1 MNKSIK
7 EVLFADNG
15 KWAREWWA
23 DETYYWTKYIVYDGF
38 VRDNDCILLTPKPI
52 IMDIKGELP
61 SHLTKSYRNNQI
73 KEQKMK
79 DSVIIIESPN
89 KVAKIREITGAKV
102 FATIGHFM
110 QLKSYDESNG
120 FKPTFEYDPQK
131 KKHIFEIIEAC
142 KNKEVYIATDP
153 DREGYAIGYH
163 FYEKIKKI
171 ASSIY
176 RAEFFEITP
185 SGINKG
191 LQNALLF
198 ENTNKQM
205 YQSAL
210 ARRVADML
218 LGFTLSPYLGKALGQ
233 MKGSSAGRVQTPCLK
248 LIVDRDREIEKF
260 KALPENEKVSYQI
273 QANINDN
280 ANREVIIKHCDEK
293 GEEIKFNDKEEALKL
308 FESLKDNK
316 ACLLKDLKTSVVE
329 TKPKKPFI
337 TSTLL
342 ERASSELGLGIAEVQ
357 SLAQSLFEAGLITY
371 IRTDAES
378 LSVEFLNE
386 AESFYLPI
394 YKEVYQKREYKA
406 GKQSQAEAHEAI
418 RITHPNKYEDL
429 ESIVYNAGITNQD
442 ALKLYRLIFE
452 RTIESQGK
460 NAIYDKQDLLF
471 KIKNEYF
478 KCSAKSLKSAGFLA
492 MFSKKE
498 LENDD
503 ESNDDK
509 EDKEKEQNAQFNL
522 KIDDVL
528 SLNDLVLATIKRN
541 APSAYK
547 EADFVK
553 LLENKGIGRPSTYA
567 SYLSTLVKREYI
579 SISQDKKHII
589 TPTHKGKRVVEVFEN
604 AYQFII
610 DLTYTK
616 QMEEVLDEIVEN
628 KSSYVDFI
636 SNLNSKCPKIEKL
649 ERNDDEIKPSSEGQ
663 ITYIENILRDLQVNL
678 SEEFKNY
685 KEDNRVAKAFLD
697 RYIKEHEFFKKN
709 NKKASSSNNDENRPA
724 TPKQINFAETLAK
737 KHNVKLPKD
746 YKSNIK
752 VCGDFINEYS
762 KK

>member
-1 MNKSIK
+1 
-7 EVLFADNG
+7 
-15 KWAREWWA
+15 
-23 DETYYWTKYIVYDGF
+23 
-38 VRDNDCILLTPKPI
+38 
-52 IMDIKGELP
+52 
-61 SHLTKSYRNNQI
+61 
-73 KEQKMK
+73 MK

-89 KVAKIREITGAKV
+89 KVAKIKEITGAKV
-102 FATIGHFM
+102 FATIGNFM
-110 QLKSYDESNG
+110 QLKSYDENNN

-131 KKHIFEIIEAC
+131 KKRIFEIIEAC
-142 KNKEVYIATDP
+142 KNKKVYIATDP

-260 KALPENEKVSYQI
+260 KALPENEKISYQI
-273 QANINDN
+273 QAKINDN

-342 ERASSELGLGIAEVQ
+342 EKASSMLGLSISKVQ
-357 SLAQSLFEAGLITY
+357 SLAQNLFEAGLITY

-418 RITHPNKYEDL
+418 RITHPHKYEDL
-429 ESIVYNAGITNQD
+429 ESIVYNANITNQD
-442 ALKLYRLIFE
+442 ALKLYQLIFE

-478 KCSAKSLKSAGFLA
+478 KCSVKGLKSAGFLA

-498 LENDD
+498 LKND

-509 EDKEKEQNAQFNL
+509 DNKEKEQNAQFNL

-541 APSAYK
+541 APSPYK

-567 SYLSTLVKREYI
+567 SYLPTLVKREYI

-663 ITYIENILRDLQVNL
+663 ITYIENILRDLQLNL

-685 KEDNRVAKAFLD
+685 KEDNRIAKAFLD

-709 NKKASSSNNDENRPA
+709 NKKASSSNNNEIRPA
-724 TPKQINFAETLAK
+724 TPKQINFAEMLAK

>member
-1 MNKSIK
+1 
-7 EVLFADNG
+7 
-15 KWAREWWA
+15 
-23 DETYYWTKYIVYDGF
+23 
-38 VRDNDCILLTPKPI
+38 
-52 IMDIKGELP
+52 
-61 SHLTKSYRNNQI
+61 
-73 KEQKMK
+73 MK

-89 KVAKIREITGAKV
+89 KVAKIKEITGAKV
-102 FATIGHFM
+102 FATIGYFM
-110 QLKSYDESNG
+110 QLKSYDENNN

-131 KKHIFEIIEAC
+131 KKCIFEIIEAC
-142 KNKEVYIATDP
+142 KNKKVYIATDP

-273 QANINDN
+273 QAKINDN

-316 ACLLKDLKTSVVE
+316 ACILKDLKTSVVE

-418 RITHPNKYEDL
+418 RITHPHKYEDL

-522 KIDDVL
+522 KIDDML

-541 APSAYK
+541 APSPYK
-547 EADFVK
+547 EVGFVK

-567 SYLSTLVKREYI
+567 SYLPTLAKREYI
-579 SISQDKKHII
+579 SISQDKKHTI
-589 TPTHKGKRVVEVFEN
+589 TPTHKGKRVIEVFEN

-628 KSSYVDFI
+628 KSSYLDFLQ
-636 SNLNSKCPKIEKL
+636 NLATKCPKIEKL

-663 ITYIENILRDLQVNL
+663 ITYIENILRDLQLDL

-685 KEDNRVAKAFLD
+685 KEDNRIAKAFLD

-709 NKKASSSNNDENRPA
+709 NKKASSSNNNEIRPA
-724 TPKQINFAETLAK
+724 TPKQINLAEILAK

>member
-1 MNKSIK
+1 MN
-7 EVLFADNG
+7 N
-15 KWAREWWA
+15 
-23 DETYYWTKYIVYDGF
+23 
-38 VRDNDCILLTPKPI
+38 
-52 IMDIKGELP
+52 
-61 SHLTKSYRNNQI
+61 
-73 KEQKMK
+73 
-79 DSVIIIESPN
+79 SVIIIESPN

-110 QLKSYDESNG
+110 QLKSYDENNN

-131 KKHIFEIIEAC
+131 KKCIFEIIEAC
-142 KNKEVYIATDP
+142 KNKKVYIATDP

-233 MKGSSAGRVQTPCLK
+233 MKGSSVGRVQTPCLK

-273 QANINDN
+273 QAKINDS
-280 ANREVIIKHCDEK
+280 ANREVTIKHCDEK

-316 ACLLKDLKTSVVE
+316 ACLLKDLKNSVVE

-337 TSTLL
+337 TPTLL
-342 ERASSELGLGIAEVQ
+342 EKASSMLGLSISEVQ
-357 SLAQSLFEAGLITY
+357 SLAQNLFEAGLITY

-378 LSVEFLNE
+378 LSVEFLDE
-386 AESFYLPI
+386 TESFYAPI
-394 YKEVYQKREYKA
+394 YKDLYLKREYKA

-418 RITHPNKYEDL
+418 RITHPHKYEDL
-429 ESIVYNAGITNQD
+429 ESIVYNASITNQD

-478 KCSAKSLKSAGFLA
+478 KCSVKGLKSAGFLA

-498 LENDD
+498 LEND

-509 EDKEKEQNAQFNL
+509 DNKEKEQNAQFNL

-553 LLENKGIGRPSTYA
+553 LLENKGMGRPSTYA
-567 SYLSTLVKREYI
+567 SYLPTLVKREYI

-628 KSSYVDFI
+628 KSSYLDFLQ
-636 SNLNSKCPKIEKL
+636 NLATKCPKIEKL

-663 ITYIENILRDLQVNL
+663 ITYIENILRDLQLNL

-724 TPKQINFAETLAK
+724 TPKQISFAEMLAK
-737 KHNVKLPKD
+737 KYNVKLPKGFK
-746 YKSNIK
+746 YSMK
-752 VCGDFINEYS
+752 VCGDFINEYH

>member
-1 MNKSIK
+1 MN
-7 EVLFADNG
+7 N
-15 KWAREWWA
+15 
-23 DETYYWTKYIVYDGF
+23 
-38 VRDNDCILLTPKPI
+38 
-52 IMDIKGELP
+52 
-61 SHLTKSYRNNQI
+61 
-73 KEQKMK
+73 
-79 DSVIIIESPN
+79 SVIIIESPN

-110 QLKSYDESNG
+110 QLKSYDENNN

-131 KKHIFEIIEAC
+131 KKRIFEIIEAC
-142 KNKEVYIATDP
+142 KNKKVYIATDP

-273 QANINDN
+273 QAKINDN

-293 GEEIKFNDKEEALKL
+293 GEEIKFNDKKETLKL
-308 FESLKDNK
+308 FESLEDNK

-418 RITHPNKYEDL
+418 RITHPHKYEDL
-429 ESIVYNAGITNQD
+429 ESIVYNANITNQD
-442 ALKLYRLIFE
+442 ALKLYQLIFE

-478 KCSAKSLKSAGFLA
+478 KCSVKGLKSAGFLA

-498 LENDD
+498 LEND

-547 EADFVK
+547 EAGFVK

-567 SYLSTLVKREYI
+567 SYLPTLVKREYI

-663 ITYIENILRDLQVNL
+663 ITYIENILRDLQLNL

-724 TPKQINFAETLAK
+724 TPKQISFAEILAK

>member
-1 MNKSIK
+1 MN
-7 EVLFADNG
+7 N
-15 KWAREWWA
+15 
-23 DETYYWTKYIVYDGF
+23 
-38 VRDNDCILLTPKPI
+38 
-52 IMDIKGELP
+52 
-61 SHLTKSYRNNQI
+61 
-73 KEQKMK
+73 
-79 DSVIIIESPN
+79 SVIIIESPN

-120 FKPTFEYDPQK
+120 FKPTFDYDQEK
-131 KKHIFEIIEAC
+131 KKHIFEMIEAC
-142 KNKEVYIATDP
+142 KNKKVYIATDP

-273 QANINDN
+273 QAKINDN
-280 ANREVIIKHCDEK
+280 ANKEVIIKHCDEK

-418 RITHPNKYEDL
+418 RITHPHKYEDL
-429 ESIVYNAGITNQD
+429 ESVVYDSGITNQD
-442 ALKLYRLIFE
+442 ALKLYQLIFE

-478 KCSAKSLKSAGFLA
+478 KCSVKSLKSAGFLA

-498 LENDD
+498 LEND

-509 EDKEKEQNAQFNL
+509 ENKEKEQNAQFNL
-522 KIDDVL
+522 KIDDML

-541 APSAYK
+541 APSPYK
-547 EADFVK
+547 EAGFVK

-567 SYLSTLVKREYI
+567 SYLPTLLKREYI
-579 SISQDKKHII
+579 SISQDKKHTI
-589 TPTHKGKRVVEVFEN
+589 TPTHKGKRVIEVFEN

-663 ITYIENILRDLQVNL
+663 ITYIENILRDLQLNL

-724 TPKQINFAETLAK
+724 TPKQISFAEMLAK
-737 KHNVKLPKD
+737 KHNVKLPKGFK
-746 YKSNIK
+746 YSMK

>member
-1 MNKSIK
+1 MN
-7 EVLFADNG
+7 N
-15 KWAREWWA
+15 
-23 DETYYWTKYIVYDGF
+23 
-38 VRDNDCILLTPKPI
+38 
-52 IMDIKGELP
+52 
-61 SHLTKSYRNNQI
+61 
-73 KEQKMK
+73 
-79 DSVIIIESPN
+79 SVIIIESPN

-120 FKPTFEYDPQK
+120 FKPTFDYDQEK
-131 KKHIFEIIEAC
+131 KKHIFEMIEAC
-142 KNKEVYIATDP
+142 KNKKVHIATDP
-153 DREGYAIGYH
+153 DREGYAIGYM
-163 FYEKIKKI
+163 FYQKIKNV

-273 QANINDN
+273 QAKINDS
-280 ANREVIIKHCDEK
+280 ANREVTIKHCDEK

-316 ACLLKDLKTSVVE
+316 ACLLKDLKNSVVE

-342 ERASSELGLGIAEVQ
+342 EKASSMLGLSISEVQ
-357 SLAQSLFEAGLITY
+357 SLAQNLFEAGLITY

-378 LSVEFLNE
+378 LSVEFLDE
-386 AESFYLPI
+386 TESFYVPI
-394 YKEVYQKREYKA
+394 YKDLYLKREYKV

-418 RITHPNKYEDL
+418 RITHPHTTEDL
-429 ESIVYNAGITNQD
+429 ESIVYNANITNQD
-442 ALKLYRLIFE
+442 ALKLYQLIFE

-478 KCSAKSLKSAGFLA
+478 KCSVKGLKSAGFLA

-498 LENDD
+498 LEND

-509 EDKEKEQNAQFNL
+509 DNKEKEQNAQFNL

-567 SYLSTLVKREYI
+567 SYLPTLVKREYI

-663 ITYIENILRDLQVNL
+663 ITYIENILRDLQLNL

-724 TPKQINFAETLAK
+724 TPKQISFAEMLAK
-737 KHNVKLPKD
+737 KHNVKLPKGFK
-746 YKSNIK
+746 YSMK
-752 VCGDFINEYS
+752 VCGDFINEYH

>member
-1 MNKSIK
+1 MN
-7 EVLFADNG
+7 N
-15 KWAREWWA
+15 
-23 DETYYWTKYIVYDGF
+23 
-38 VRDNDCILLTPKPI
+38 
-52 IMDIKGELP
+52 
-61 SHLTKSYRNNQI
+61 
-73 KEQKMK
+73 
-79 DSVIIIESPN
+79 SVIIIESPN
-89 KVAKIREITGAKV
+89 KVAKIREIIGAKV

-120 FKPTFEYDPQK
+120 FKPTFDYDQEK
-131 KKHIFEIIEAC
+131 KKHIFEMIEAC
-142 KNKEVYIATDP
+142 KNKKVYIATDP
-153 DREGYAIGYH
+153 DREGYAIGYM
-163 FYEKIKKI
+163 FYQKIKNV

-273 QANINDN
+273 QAKINDS
-280 ANREVIIKHCDEK
+280 ANREVTIKHCDEK

-316 ACLLKDLKTSVVE
+316 ACLLKDLKNSVVE

-342 ERASSELGLGIAEVQ
+342 EKASSMLGLSISEVQ
-357 SLAQSLFEAGLITY
+357 SLAQNLFEAGLITY

-378 LSVEFLNE
+378 LSVEFLDE
-386 AESFYLPI
+386 TESFYAPI
-394 YKEVYQKREYKA
+394 YKDLYLKREYKA

-418 RITHPNKYEDL
+418 RITHPHTTEDL
-429 ESIVYNAGITNQD
+429 ESIVYNANITNQD
-442 ALKLYRLIFE
+442 ALKLYQLIFE

-460 NAIYDKQDLLF
+460 NAVYDKQDLLF

-478 KCSAKSLKSAGFLA
+478 KCSVKGLKSAGFLA

-498 LENDD
+498 LEND

-509 EDKEKEQNAQFNL
+509 DNKEKEQNAQFNL

-567 SYLSTLVKREYI
+567 SYLPTLVKREYI

-663 ITYIENILRDLQVNL
+663 ITYIENILRDLQLN
-678 SEEFKNY
+678 SREEFKNY

-724 TPKQINFAETLAK
+724 TPKQISFAEMLAK
-737 KHNVKLPKD
+737 KHNVKLPKGFK
-746 YKSNIK
+746 YSMK
-752 VCGDFINEYS
+752 VCGDFINEYH

>member
-1 MNKSIK
+1 MN
-7 EVLFADNG
+7 N
-15 KWAREWWA
+15 
-23 DETYYWTKYIVYDGF
+23 
-38 VRDNDCILLTPKPI
+38 
-52 IMDIKGELP
+52 
-61 SHLTKSYRNNQI
+61 
-73 KEQKMK
+73 
-79 DSVIIIESPN
+79 SVIIIESPN
-89 KVAKIREITGAKV
+89 KVAKIKEITGAKV

-110 QLKSYDESNG
+110 QLKSYDENNN

-131 KKHIFEIIEAC
+131 KKRIFEIIEAC
-142 KNKEVYIATDP
+142 KNKKVYIATDP

-233 MKGSSAGRVQTPCLK
+233 MKGSSVGRVQTPCLK

-273 QANINDN
+273 QAKINDN

-316 ACLLKDLKTSVVE
+316 ACLLKDLKTSAVE

-386 AESFYLPI
+386 TESFYLPI

-418 RITHPNKYEDL
+418 RITHPHTTEDL

-498 LENDD
+498 LEND

-509 EDKEKEQNAQFNL
+509 DNKEKEQNAQFNL

-541 APSAYK
+541 APSPYK

-567 SYLSTLVKREYI
+567 SYLPTLVKREYI
-579 SISQDKKHII
+579 SISQDKKHTI

-663 ITYIENILRDLQVNL
+663 ITYIENILRDLQLDL

-685 KEDNRVAKAFLD
+685 KEDNRIAKAFLD

-709 NKKASSSNNDENRPA
+709 NKKASSSNNNEIRPA
-724 TPKQINFAETLAK
+724 TPKQINFAEILAK

-752 VCGDFINEYS
+752 VCGDFINEYH

>member
-1 MNKSIK
+1 
-7 EVLFADNG
+7 
-15 KWAREWWA
+15 
-23 DETYYWTKYIVYDGF
+23 
-38 VRDNDCILLTPKPI
+38 
-52 IMDIKGELP
+52 
-61 SHLTKSYRNNQI
+61 
-73 KEQKMK
+73 MK

-89 KVAKIREITGAKV
+89 KVAKIKEITGV
-102 FATIGHFM
+102 TVYATIGHFM
-110 QLKSYDESNG
+110 QLKSYDENNN

-131 KKHIFEIIEAC
+131 KKRIFEMIEAC
-142 KNKEVYIATDP
+142 KNKKVYIATDP

-191 LQNALLF
+191 LQNASLF

-273 QANINDN
+273 QAKINDN
-280 ANREVIIKHCDEK
+280 ANKEVIIKHCDEN

-316 ACLLKDLKTSVVE
+316 ACLLKDLKNSILE

-342 ERASSELGLGIAEVQ
+342 EKASSELGLSIAEVQ

-386 AESFYLPI
+386 AESFYTPI
-394 YKEVYQKREYKA
+394 YKEVYLKREYKA

-418 RITHPNKYEDL
+418 RITHPHTYENL
-429 ESIVYNAGITNQD
+429 ESVVYNAGIANQD
-442 ALKLYRLIFE
+442 ALKLYQLIFE

-478 KCSAKSLKSAGFLA
+478 KCSVKGLKSAGFLA

-498 LENDD
+498 LEND

-509 EDKEKEQNAQFNL
+509 DNKEKDQNAQFNL
-522 KIDDVL
+522 KIDDM
-528 SLNDLVLATIKRN
+528 LNLKALDLATIKRN
-541 APSAYK
+541 ASSPYK
-547 EADFVK
+547 EAGFVK

-567 SYLSTLVKREYI
+567 SYLPTLLKREYI
-579 SISQDKKHII
+579 SISQDKKHTI

-616 QMEEVLDEIVEN
+616 QMEEVLDEIVES
-628 KSSYVDFI
+628 KSSYLDFLQ
-636 SNLNSKCPKIEKL
+636 NLATKCPKIEKL
-649 ERNDDEIKPSSEGQ
+649 ERKDDEIIRPSSEGQ
-663 ITYIENILRDLQVNL
+663 IKYIESILADLQLEL

-709 NKKASSSNNDENRPA
+709 NKKASSSNNNETRPA
-724 TPKQINFAETLAK
+724 TPKQISFAESLAK
-737 KHNVKLPKD
+737 KHHVKLPKD
-746 YKSNIK
+746 YKSNMK

>member
-1 MNKSIK
+1 
-7 EVLFADNG
+7 
-15 KWAREWWA
+15 
-23 DETYYWTKYIVYDGF
+23 
-38 VRDNDCILLTPKPI
+38 
-52 IMDIKGELP
+52 
-61 SHLTKSYRNNQI
+61 
-73 KEQKMK
+73 MK

-89 KVAKIREITGAKV
+89 KVAKIKEITGVKV
-102 FATIGHFM
+102 YATIGHFM
-110 QLKSYDESNG
+110 QLKSYDENNN

-131 KKHIFEIIEAC
+131 KKRIFEMIEAC
-142 KNKEVYIATDP
+142 KNKKVYIATDP

-191 LQNALLF
+191 LQNASLF

-273 QANINDN
+273 QAKINDN
-280 ANREVIIKHCDEK
+280 ANKEVIIKHCDEN

-316 ACLLKDLKTSVVE
+316 ACLLKDLKNSILE

-342 ERASSELGLGIAEVQ
+342 EKASSELGLSIAEVQ

-386 AESFYLPI
+386 AESFYTPI
-394 YKEVYQKREYKA
+394 YKEVYLKREYKA

-418 RITHPNKYEDL
+418 RITHPHTYENL
-429 ESIVYNAGITNQD
+429 ESVVYNAGIANQD
-442 ALKLYRLIFE
+442 ALKLYQLIFE

-478 KCSAKSLKSAGFLA
+478 KCSVKGLKSAGFLA

-498 LENDD
+498 LEND

-509 EDKEKEQNAQFNL
+509 DNKEKEQNAQFNL

-567 SYLSTLVKREYI
+567 SYLPTLVKREYI

-628 KSSYVDFI
+628 KSSYLDFLQ
-636 SNLNSKCPKIEKL
+636 NLATKCPKIEKL
-649 ERNDDEIKPSSEGQ
+649 ERKDDEIIRPSSEGQ
-663 ITYIENILRDLQVNL
+663 IKYIESILADLQLEL

-709 NKKASSSNNDENRPA
+709 NKKASSSNNNETRPA
-724 TPKQINFAETLAK
+724 TPKQISFAESLAK
-737 KHNVKLPKD
+737 KHHVKLPKGFK
-746 YKSNIK
+746 YSMK
-752 VCGDFINEYS
+752 VCGDFINEYH

>member
-1 MNKSIK
+1 
-7 EVLFADNG
+7 
-15 KWAREWWA
+15 
-23 DETYYWTKYIVYDGF
+23 
-38 VRDNDCILLTPKPI
+38 
-52 IMDIKGELP
+52 
-61 SHLTKSYRNNQI
+61 
-73 KEQKMK
+73 MK

-89 KVAKIREITGAKV
+89 KVAKIKEITGAKV

-110 QLKSYDESNG
+110 QLKSYDENNN

-131 KKHIFEIIEAC
+131 KKRIFEIIEAC
-142 KNKEVYIATDP
+142 KNKNVYIATDP

-176 RAEFFEITP
+176 GAEFFEITP

-233 MKGSSAGRVQTPCLK
+233 MKDSSAGRVQTPCLK

-273 QANINDN
+273 QAKINDN

-418 RITHPNKYEDL
+418 RITHPHKYEDL

-498 LENDD
+498 LKNDD

-541 APSAYK
+541 APSPYK
-547 EADFVK
+547 EAGFVK

-567 SYLSTLVKREYI
+567 SYLPTLVKREYI

-663 ITYIENILRDLQVNL
+663 ITYIENILRDLQLDL

-709 NKKASSSNNDENRPA
+709 NKKASSSNNNEIRPA
-724 TPKQINFAETLAK
+724 TPKQINFAEILAK

-752 VCGDFINEYS
+752 VCGDFINEYH

>member
-1 MNKSIK
+1 MN
-7 EVLFADNG
+7 N
-15 KWAREWWA
+15 
-23 DETYYWTKYIVYDGF
+23 
-38 VRDNDCILLTPKPI
+38 
-52 IMDIKGELP
+52 
-61 SHLTKSYRNNQI
+61 
-73 KEQKMK
+73 
-79 DSVIIIESPN
+79 SVIIIESPN

-110 QLKSYDESNG
+110 QLKSYDENNN

-131 KKHIFEIIEAC
+131 KKRIFEIIEAC
-142 KNKEVYIATDP
+142 KNKKVYIATDP

-273 QANINDN
+273 QAKINDN

-316 ACLLKDLKTSVVE
+316 ACLLKDLKNSVVE

-418 RITHPNKYEDL
+418 RITHPHKYEDL
-429 ESIVYNAGITNQD
+429 ESIVYNANITNQD
-442 ALKLYRLIFE
+442 ALKLYQLIFE

-478 KCSAKSLKSAGFLA
+478 KCSVKGLKSAGFLA
-492 MFSKKE
+492 IFSKKE
-498 LENDD
+498 LEND

-509 EDKEKEQNAQFNL
+509 DNKEKEQNAQFNL

-567 SYLSTLVKREYI
+567 SYLPTLVKREYI

-663 ITYIENILRDLQVNL
+663 ITYIENILRDLQLNL

-724 TPKQINFAETLAK
+724 TPKQISFAEMLAK
-737 KHNVKLPKD
+737 KHNVKLPKGFK
-746 YKSNIK
+746 YSMK
-752 VCGDFINEYS
+752 VCGDFINEYH

>member
-1 MNKSIK
+1 MN
-7 EVLFADNG
+7 N
-15 KWAREWWA
+15 
-23 DETYYWTKYIVYDGF
+23 
-38 VRDNDCILLTPKPI
+38 
-52 IMDIKGELP
+52 
-61 SHLTKSYRNNQI
+61 
-73 KEQKMK
+73 
-79 DSVIIIESPN
+79 SVIIIESPN
-89 KVAKIREITGAKV
+89 KVAKIKEITGAKV

-110 QLKSYDESNG
+110 QLKSYDENNN
-120 FKPTFEYDPQK
+120 FKPTFEYDLQK
-131 KKHIFEIIEAC
+131 KKRIFEIIEAC
-142 KNKEVYIATDP
+142 KNKKVYIATDP

-248 LIVDRDREIEKF
+248 LIVDRNREIEKF

-273 QANINDN
+273 QAKINDN

-418 RITHPNKYEDL
+418 RITHPHKYEDL

-460 NAIYDKQDLLF
+460 NAIYNKQDLLF

-509 EDKEKEQNAQFNL
+509 DNKKEKEQNAQFNL

-567 SYLSTLVKREYI
+567 SYLPTLVKREYI
-579 SISQDKKHII
+579 SISQDKKHTI
-589 TPTHKGKRVVEVFEN
+589 TPTHKGKRVIEVFEN

-628 KSSYVDFI
+628 KSSYLDFLQ
-636 SNLNSKCPKIEKL
+636 NLATKCPKIEKL

-663 ITYIENILRDLQVNL
+663 ITYIENILRDLQLDL

-685 KEDNRVAKAFLD
+685 KEDNRIAKAFLD

-709 NKKASSSNNDENRPA
+709 NKKASSSNNNEIRLA
-724 TPKQINFAETLAK
+724 TPKQINFAEILAK

>member
-1 MNKSIK
+1 MN
-7 EVLFADNG
+7 N
-15 KWAREWWA
+15 
-23 DETYYWTKYIVYDGF
+23 
-38 VRDNDCILLTPKPI
+38 
-52 IMDIKGELP
+52 
-61 SHLTKSYRNNQI
+61 
-73 KEQKMK
+73 
-79 DSVIIIESPN
+79 SVIIIESPN

-110 QLKSYDESNG
+110 QLKGYDESNG
-120 FKPTFEYDPQK
+120 FKPTFDYDQEK
-131 KKHIFEIIEAC
+131 KKHIFEMIEAC
-142 KNKEVYIATDP
+142 KNKKVYIATDT
-153 DREGYAIGYH
+153 DREGYAIGYM
-163 FYEKIKKI
+163 FYQKIKNV

-233 MKGSSAGRVQTPCLK
+233 MKGSSVGRVQTPCLK

-273 QANINDN
+273 QAKINDN

-316 ACLLKDLKTSVVE
+316 ACLLKDLKNSVVE

-342 ERASSELGLGIAEVQ
+342 EKASSMLGLSISEVQ
-357 SLAQSLFEAGLITY
+357 SLAQNLFEAGLITY

-378 LSVEFLNE
+378 LSVEFLDE
-386 AESFYLPI
+386 TESFYAPI
-394 YKEVYQKREYKA
+394 YKDLYLKREYKA

-418 RITHPNKYEDL
+418 RITHPHTTEDL
-429 ESIVYNAGITNQD
+429 ESIVYNANITNQD
-442 ALKLYRLIFE
+442 ALKLYQLIFE

-478 KCSAKSLKSAGFLA
+478 KCSVKGLKSAGFLA

-498 LENDD
+498 LEND

-509 EDKEKEQNAQFNL
+509 DNKEKEQNAQFNL

-567 SYLSTLVKREYI
+567 SYLPTLVKREYI

-663 ITYIENILRDLQVNL
+663 ITYIENILRDLQLNL

-724 TPKQINFAETLAK
+724 TPKQISFAEMLAK
-737 KHNVKLPKD
+737 KHNVKLPKGFK
-746 YKSNIK
+746 YSMK
-752 VCGDFINEYS
+752 VCGDFINEYH

>member
-1 MNKSIK
+1 MN
-7 EVLFADNG
+7 N
-15 KWAREWWA
+15 
-23 DETYYWTKYIVYDGF
+23 
-38 VRDNDCILLTPKPI
+38 
-52 IMDIKGELP
+52 
-61 SHLTKSYRNNQI
+61 
-73 KEQKMK
+73 
-79 DSVIIIESPN
+79 SVIIIESPN

-120 FKPTFEYDPQK
+120 FKPTFDYDQEK
-131 KKHIFEIIEAC
+131 KKHIFEMIEAC
-142 KNKEVYIATDP
+142 KNKKVYIATDT
-153 DREGYAIGYH
+153 DREGYAIGYM
-163 FYEKIKKI
+163 FYQKIKNV

-233 MKGSSAGRVQTPCLK
+233 MKGSSVGRVQTPCLK

-273 QANINDN
+273 QAKINDS
-280 ANREVIIKHCDEK
+280 ANREVTIKHCDEK

-316 ACLLKDLKTSVVE
+316 ACLLKDLKNSVVE

-342 ERASSELGLGIAEVQ
+342 EKASSMLGLSISEVQ
-357 SLAQSLFEAGLITY
+357 SLAQNLFEAGLITY

-378 LSVEFLNE
+378 LSVEFLDE
-386 AESFYLPI
+386 TESFYAPI
-394 YKEVYQKREYKA
+394 YKDLYLKREYKA

-418 RITHPNKYEDL
+418 RITHPHTAEDL
-429 ESIVYNAGITNQD
+429 ESIVYNANITNQD
-442 ALKLYRLIFE
+442 ALKLYQLIFE

-478 KCSAKSLKSAGFLA
+478 KCSVKGLKSAGFLA

-498 LENDD
+498 LKND

-509 EDKEKEQNAQFNL
+509 DNKEKEQNAQFNL

-567 SYLSTLVKREYI
+567 SYLPTLVKREYI

-616 QMEEVLDEIVEN
+616 QMEEMLDEIVEN

-649 ERNDDEIKPSSEGQ
+649 ERNDNEIKPSSEGQ
-663 ITYIENILRDLQVNL
+663 ITYIENILRDLQLNL

-724 TPKQINFAETLAK
+724 TPKQISFAEMLAK
-737 KHNVKLPKD
+737 KHNVKLPKGF
-746 YKSNIK
+746 KHSMK
-752 VCGDFINEYS
+752 VCGDFINEYH

>member
-1 MNKSIK
+1 MN
-7 EVLFADNG
+7 N
-15 KWAREWWA
+15 
-23 DETYYWTKYIVYDGF
+23 
-38 VRDNDCILLTPKPI
+38 
-52 IMDIKGELP
+52 
-61 SHLTKSYRNNQI
+61 
-73 KEQKMK
+73 
-79 DSVIIIESPN
+79 SVIIIESPN

-120 FKPTFEYDPQK
+120 FKPTFDYDQEK
-131 KKHIFEIIEAC
+131 KKHIFEMIEAC
-142 KNKEVYIATDP
+142 KNKKVYIATDT
-153 DREGYAIGYH
+153 DREGYAIGYM
-163 FYEKIKKI
+163 FYQKIKNV

-185 SGINKG
+185 SEINKG

-233 MKGSSAGRVQTPCLK
+233 MKGSSVGRVQTPCLK

-273 QANINDN
+273 QAKINDS
-280 ANREVIIKHCDEK
+280 ANREVTIKHCDEK

-316 ACLLKDLKTSVVE
+316 ACLLKDLKNSVVE

-342 ERASSELGLGIAEVQ
+342 EKASSMLGLSISEVQ
-357 SLAQSLFEAGLITY
+357 SLAQNLFEAGLITY

-378 LSVEFLNE
+378 LSVEFLDE
-386 AESFYLPI
+386 TESFYAPI
-394 YKEVYQKREYKA
+394 YKDLYLKREYKA

-418 RITHPNKYEDL
+418 RITHPHTTEDL
-429 ESIVYNAGITNQD
+429 ESIVYNANITNQD
-442 ALKLYRLIFE
+442 ALKLYQLIFE

-478 KCSAKSLKSAGFLA
+478 KCSVKGLKSAGFLA

-498 LENDD
+498 LEND

-509 EDKEKEQNAQFNL
+509 DNKEKEQNAQFNL

-567 SYLSTLVKREYI
+567 SYLPTLVKREYI

-663 ITYIENILRDLQVNL
+663 ITYIENILRDLQLNL

-697 RYIKEHEFFKKN
+697 RYIKEREFFKKN

-724 TPKQINFAETLAK
+724 TPKQISFAEMLAK
-737 KHNVKLPKD
+737 KHNVKLPKGFK
-746 YKSNIK
+746 YSMK
-752 VCGDFINEYS
+752 VCGDFINEYH

>member
-1 MNKSIK
+1 MN
-7 EVLFADNG
+7 N
-15 KWAREWWA
+15 
-23 DETYYWTKYIVYDGF
+23 
-38 VRDNDCILLTPKPI
+38 
-52 IMDIKGELP
+52 
-61 SHLTKSYRNNQI
+61 
-73 KEQKMK
+73 
-79 DSVIIIESPN
+79 SVIIIESPN

-110 QLKSYDESNG
+110 QLKSYDENNN

-131 KKHIFEIIEAC
+131 KKRIFEIIEAC
-142 KNKEVYIATDP
+142 KNKKVYIATDP

-233 MKGSSAGRVQTPCLK
+233 MKGSSVGRVQTPCLK

-273 QANINDN
+273 QAKINDN

-293 GEEIKFNDKEEALKL
+293 GEEIKFNDKKEALKL

-342 ERASSELGLGIAEVQ
+342 ERTSSELGLGIAEVQ

-386 AESFYLPI
+386 AESFYLSI

-418 RITHPNKYEDL
+418 RITHPHKYEDL
-429 ESIVYNAGITNQD
+429 ESIVYNANITNQD

-522 KIDDVL
+522 KIDDML

-541 APSAYK
+541 APSPYK
-547 EADFVK
+547 EAGFVK

-567 SYLSTLVKREYI
+567 SYLPTLLKREYI
-579 SISQDKKHII
+579 SISQDKKHTI
-589 TPTHKGKRVVEVFEN
+589 TPTHKGKRVIEVFEN

-628 KSSYVDFI
+628 KSSYLDFLQ
-636 SNLNSKCPKIEKL
+636 NLATKCPKIEKL

-663 ITYIENILRDLQVNL
+663 ITYIENILRDLQLDL

-685 KEDNRVAKAFLD
+685 KEDNRIAKAFLD

-709 NKKASSSNNDENRPA
+709 NKKASSSNNNEIRPA
-724 TPKQINFAETLAK
+724 TPKQINFAEILAK

>member
-1 MNKSIK
+1 
-7 EVLFADNG
+7 
-15 KWAREWWA
+15 
-23 DETYYWTKYIVYDGF
+23 
-38 VRDNDCILLTPKPI
+38 
-52 IMDIKGELP
+52 
-61 SHLTKSYRNNQI
+61 
-73 KEQKMK
+73 MK

-89 KVAKIREITGAKV
+89 KVAKIKEITGVKV
-102 FATIGHFM
+102 YATIGHFM
-110 QLKSYDESNG
+110 QLKSYDENNN

-131 KKHIFEIIEAC
+131 KKRIFEMIEAC
-142 KNKEVYIATDP
+142 KNKKVYIATDP

-191 LQNALLF
+191 LQNAFLF

-273 QANINDN
+273 QAKINDN
-280 ANREVIIKHCDEK
+280 ADKEVIIKHCDEN

-316 ACLLKDLKTSVVE
+316 ACLLKDLKNSILE

-342 ERASSELGLGIAEVQ
+342 EKASSELGLSIAEVQ

-386 AESFYLPI
+386 AESFYTPI
-394 YKEVYQKREYKA
+394 YKEVYLKREYKA
-406 GKQSQAEAHEAI
+406 GKQSQAEAYEAI
-418 RITHPNKYEDL
+418 RITHPHTYENL
-429 ESIVYNAGITNQD
+429 ESVVYNAGIANQD
-442 ALKLYRLIFE
+442 ALKLYQLIFE

-478 KCSAKSLKSAGFLA
+478 KCSVKSLKSAGFLA

-498 LENDD
+498 LESD

-509 EDKEKEQNAQFNL
+509 DDKEKDQNAQFNL
-522 KIDDVL
+522 KIDDM
-528 SLNDLVLATIKRN
+528 LNLKALDLATIKRN
-541 APSAYK
+541 APSPYK
-547 EADFVK
+547 EAGFVK

-567 SYLSTLVKREYI
+567 SYLPTLVKREYI
-579 SISQDKKHII
+579 SISQDKKHTI

-616 QMEEVLDEIVEN
+616 QMEEVLDEIVES
-628 KSSYVDFI
+628 KSSYLDFLQ
-636 SNLNSKCPKIEKL
+636 NLATKCPKIEKL
-649 ERNDDEIKPSSEGQ
+649 ERKDDEIIRPSSEGQ
-663 ITYIENILRDLQVNL
+663 IKYIESILADLQLEL

-709 NKKASSSNNDENRPA
+709 NKKASSSNNNETRPA
-724 TPKQINFAETLAK
+724 TPKQISFAESLAK
-737 KHNVKLPKD
+737 KHHVKLPKD
-746 YKSNIK
+746 YKSNMK

>member
-1 MNKSIK
+1 MN
-7 EVLFADNG
+7 N
-15 KWAREWWA
+15 
-23 DETYYWTKYIVYDGF
+23 
-38 VRDNDCILLTPKPI
+38 
-52 IMDIKGELP
+52 
-61 SHLTKSYRNNQI
+61 
-73 KEQKMK
+73 
-79 DSVIIIESPN
+79 SVIIIESPN
-89 KVAKIREITGAKV
+89 KVAKIKEITGAKV

-110 QLKSYDESNG
+110 QLKSYDENNN

-131 KKHIFEIIEAC
+131 KKRIFEIIEAC
-142 KNKEVYIATDP
+142 KNKKVYIATDP

-273 QANINDN
+273 QAKINDN

-342 ERASSELGLGIAEVQ
+342 ERASSGLGLGIAEVQ

-371 IRTDAES
+371 VRTDAES

-418 RITHPNKYEDL
+418 RITHLHKYEDL

-442 ALKLYRLIFE
+442 ALKLYQLIFE

-503 ESNDDK
+503 ESNDEK

-541 APSAYK
+541 APSPYK
-547 EADFVK
+547 EAGFVK

-567 SYLSTLVKREYI
+567 SYLPTLLKREYI
-579 SISQDKKHII
+579 SISQDKKHTI
-589 TPTHKGKRVVEVFEN
+589 TPTHKGKRVIEVFEN

-649 ERNDDEIKPSSEGQ
+649 ERNDDEIKPSSERQ
-663 ITYIENILRDLQVNL
+663 ITYIENILRDLQLNL

-685 KEDNRVAKAFLD
+685 KEDNRIAKAFLD

-709 NKKASSSNNDENRPA
+709 NKKASSSNNNEIRPA
-724 TPKQINFAETLAK
+724 TPKQINFAEILAK

>member
-1 MNKSIK
+1 MN
-7 EVLFADNG
+7 N
-15 KWAREWWA
+15 
-23 DETYYWTKYIVYDGF
+23 
-38 VRDNDCILLTPKPI
+38 
-52 IMDIKGELP
+52 
-61 SHLTKSYRNNQI
+61 
-73 KEQKMK
+73 
-79 DSVIIIESPN
+79 SVIIIESPN

-102 FATIGHFM
+102 FATIGYFM

-120 FKPTFEYDPQK
+120 FKPTFDYDQEK
-131 KKHIFEIIEAC
+131 KKHIFEMIEAC
-142 KNKEVYIATDP
+142 KNKKVYIATDP
-153 DREGYAIGYH
+153 DREGYAIGYM
-163 FYEKIKKI
+163 FYQKIKNV

-273 QANINDN
+273 QAKINDS
-280 ANREVIIKHCDEK
+280 ANREVTIKHCDEK

-316 ACLLKDLKTSVVE
+316 ACLLKDLKNSVVE

-342 ERASSELGLGIAEVQ
+342 EKASSMLGLSISEVQ
-357 SLAQSLFEAGLITY
+357 SLAQNLFEAGLITY
-371 IRTDAES
+371 IRIDAES
-378 LSVEFLNE
+378 LSVEFLDE
-386 AESFYLPI
+386 TESFYTPI
-394 YKEVYQKREYKA
+394 YKDLYLKREYKA

-418 RITHPNKYEDL
+418 RITHPHTTEDL
-429 ESIVYNAGITNQD
+429 ESIVYNANITNQD
-442 ALKLYRLIFE
+442 ALKLYQLIFE

-478 KCSAKSLKSAGFLA
+478 KCSVKGLKSAGFLA

-498 LENDD
+498 LEND

-509 EDKEKEQNAQFNL
+509 DNKGKEQNAQFNL

-567 SYLSTLVKREYI
+567 SYLPTLVKREYI

-628 KSSYVDFI
+628 KSSYMDFI

-663 ITYIENILRDLQVNL
+663 ITYIENILRDLQLNL

-697 RYIKEHEFFKKN
+697 RYIKEHEFFKKS

-724 TPKQINFAETLAK
+724 TPKQISFAEMLAK
-737 KHNVKLPKD
+737 KHNVKLPKGFK
-746 YKSNIK
+746 YSMK
-752 VCGDFINEYS
+752 VCGDFINEYH

>member
-1 MNKSIK
+1 MN
-7 EVLFADNG
+7 N
-15 KWAREWWA
+15 
-23 DETYYWTKYIVYDGF
+23 
-38 VRDNDCILLTPKPI
+38 
-52 IMDIKGELP
+52 
-61 SHLTKSYRNNQI
+61 
-73 KEQKMK
+73 
-79 DSVIIIESPN
+79 SVIIIESPN

-120 FKPTFEYDPQK
+120 FKPTFDYDQEK
-131 KKHIFEIIEAC
+131 KKHIFEMIEAC
-142 KNKEVYIATDP
+142 KNKKVYIATDI
-153 DREGYAIGYH
+153 DREGYAIGYM
-163 FYEKIKKI
+163 FYQKIKNV

-191 LQNALLF
+191 LQNAILF

-233 MKGSSAGRVQTPCLK
+233 MKGSSVGRVQTPCLK

-273 QANINDN
+273 QAKINDS
-280 ANREVIIKHCDEK
+280 ANREVTIKHCDEK

-316 ACLLKDLKTSVVE
+316 ACLLKDLKNSVVE

-342 ERASSELGLGIAEVQ
+342 EKASSMLGLSISEVQ
-357 SLAQSLFEAGLITY
+357 SLAQNLFEAGLITY

-378 LSVEFLNE
+378 LSVEFLDE
-386 AESFYLPI
+386 AESFYAPI
-394 YKEVYQKREYKA
+394 YNDLYLKREYKA

-418 RITHPNKYEDL
+418 RITHPHTTEDL
-429 ESIVYNAGITNQD
+429 ESIVYNANITNQD
-442 ALKLYRLIFE
+442 ALKLYQLIFE

-478 KCSAKSLKSAGFLA
+478 KCSVKGLKSAGFLA

-498 LENDD
+498 LEND

-509 EDKEKEQNAQFNL
+509 DNKEKEQNAQFNL

-547 EADFVK
+547 EAGFVK

-567 SYLSTLVKREYI
+567 SYLPTLVKREYI

-663 ITYIENILRDLQVNL
+663 ITYIENILRDLQLNL

-724 TPKQINFAETLAK
+724 TPKQISFAEMLAK
-737 KHNVKLPKD
+737 KHNVKLPKGFK
-746 YKSNIK
+746 YSMK
-752 VCGDFINEYS
+752 VCGDFINEYH

>member
-1 MNKSIK
+1 MN
-7 EVLFADNG
+7 N
-15 KWAREWWA
+15 
-23 DETYYWTKYIVYDGF
+23 
-38 VRDNDCILLTPKPI
+38 
-52 IMDIKGELP
+52 
-61 SHLTKSYRNNQI
+61 
-73 KEQKMK
+73 
-79 DSVIIIESPN
+79 SVIIIESPN

-120 FKPTFEYDPQK
+120 FKPTFDYDQEK
-131 KKHIFEIIEAC
+131 KKHIFEMIEAC
-142 KNKEVYIATDP
+142 KNKKVYIATDT
-153 DREGYAIGYH
+153 DREGYAIGYM
-163 FYEKIKKI
+163 FYQKIKNV

-233 MKGSSAGRVQTPCLK
+233 MKGSSVGRVQTPCLK

-273 QANINDN
+273 QAKINDS
-280 ANREVIIKHCDEK
+280 ANREVTIKHCDEK

-316 ACLLKDLKTSVVE
+316 ACLLKDLKNSVVE

-342 ERASSELGLGIAEVQ
+342 EKASSMLGLSISEVQ
-357 SLAQSLFEAGLITY
+357 SLAQNLFEAGLITY

-378 LSVEFLNE
+378 LSVEFLDE
-386 AESFYLPI
+386 TESFYAPI
-394 YKEVYQKREYKA
+394 YKDLYLKREYKA

-418 RITHPNKYEDL
+418 RITHPHTTEDL
-429 ESIVYNAGITNQD
+429 ESIVYNANITNQD
-442 ALKLYRLIFE
+442 ALKLYQLIFE

-460 NAIYDKQDLLF
+460 NAIYDKQNLLF

-478 KCSAKSLKSAGFLA
+478 KCSVKGLKSAGFLA

-498 LENDD
+498 LEND

-509 EDKEKEQNAQFNL
+509 DNKEKEQNAQFNL

-567 SYLSTLVKREYI
+567 SYLPTLVKREYI

-616 QMEEVLDEIVEN
+616 QMEEMLDEIVEN

-663 ITYIENILRDLQVNL
+663 ITYIENILRDLQLNL

-697 RYIKEHEFFKKN
+697 RYIKEHEFFKRN

-724 TPKQINFAETLAK
+724 TPKQISFAEMLAK
-737 KHNVKLPKD
+737 KHNVKLPKGFK
-746 YKSNIK
+746 YSMK
-752 VCGDFINEYS
+752 VCGDFINEYH

>member
-1 MNKSIK
+1 MN
-7 EVLFADNG
+7 N
-15 KWAREWWA
+15 
-23 DETYYWTKYIVYDGF
+23 
-38 VRDNDCILLTPKPI
+38 
-52 IMDIKGELP
+52 
-61 SHLTKSYRNNQI
+61 
-73 KEQKMK
+73 
-79 DSVIIIESPN
+79 SVIIIESPN

-120 FKPTFEYDPQK
+120 FKPTFDYDQEK
-131 KKHIFEIIEAC
+131 KKHIFEMIEAC
-142 KNKEVYIATDP
+142 KNKKVYIATDP

-218 LGFTLSPYLGKALGQ
+218 LGFTLSSYLGKALGQ
-233 MKGSSAGRVQTPCLK
+233 MKGSSVGRVQTPCLK

-273 QANINDN
+273 QAKINDN

-316 ACLLKDLKTSVVE
+316 ACLLKDLKNSVVE

-418 RITHPNKYEDL
+418 RITHPHTTEDL
-429 ESIVYNAGITNQD
+429 ESIVYNANITNQD

-478 KCSAKSLKSAGFLA
+478 KCSVKGLKSAGFLA

-498 LENDD
+498 LEND

-509 EDKEKEQNAQFNL
+509 DNKEKEQNAQFSL

-528 SLNDLVLATIKRN
+528 SLNDLVLATIKKN

-567 SYLSTLVKREYI
+567 SYLPTLVKREYI

-663 ITYIENILRDLQVNL
+663 ITYIENILRDLQLNL

-724 TPKQINFAETLAK
+724 TPKQISFAEMLAK
-737 KHNVKLPKD
+737 KHNVKLPKGFK
-746 YKSNIK
+746 YSMK
-752 VCGDFINEYS
+752 VCGDFINEYH

>member
-1 MNKSIK
+1 
-7 EVLFADNG
+7 
-15 KWAREWWA
+15 
-23 DETYYWTKYIVYDGF
+23 
-38 VRDNDCILLTPKPI
+38 
-52 IMDIKGELP
+52 
-61 SHLTKSYRNNQI
+61 
-73 KEQKMK
+73 MK

-89 KVAKIREITGAKV
+89 KVAKIKEITGVKV
-102 FATIGHFM
+102 YATIGHFM
-110 QLKSYDESNG
+110 QLKSYDENNN

-131 KKHIFEIIEAC
+131 KKRIFEMIEAC
-142 KNKEVYIATDP
+142 KNKKVYIATDP

-191 LQNALLF
+191 LQNASLF

-273 QANINDN
+273 QAKINDN
-280 ANREVIIKHCDEK
+280 ANKEVIIKHCDEN

-316 ACLLKDLKTSVVE
+316 ACLLKDLKNSILE

-342 ERASSELGLGIAEVQ
+342 EKASSELGLSIAEVQ

-386 AESFYLPI
+386 AESFYTPI
-394 YKEVYQKREYKA
+394 YKEVYLKREYKA

-418 RITHPNKYEDL
+418 RITHPHTYENL
-429 ESIVYNAGITNQD
+429 ESVVYNAGIANQD
-442 ALKLYRLIFE
+442 ALKLYQLIFE

-478 KCSAKSLKSAGFLA
+478 KCSVKSLKSAGFLA

-498 LENDD
+498 LESD

-509 EDKEKEQNAQFNL
+509 D
-522 KIDDVL
+522 
-528 SLNDLVLATIKRN
+528 
-541 APSAYK
+541 
-547 EADFVK
+547 
-553 LLENKGIGRPSTYA
+553 
-567 SYLSTLVKREYI
+567 
-579 SISQDKKHII
+579 
-589 TPTHKGKRVVEVFEN
+589 
-604 AYQFII
+604 
-610 DLTYTK
+610 
-616 QMEEVLDEIVEN
+616 
-628 KSSYVDFI
+628 
-636 SNLNSKCPKIEKL
+636 
-649 ERNDDEIKPSSEGQ
+649 
-663 ITYIENILRDLQVNL
+663 
-678 SEEFKNY
+678 
-685 KEDNRVAKAFLD
+685 
-697 RYIKEHEFFKKN
+697 
-709 NKKASSSNNDENRPA
+709 
-724 TPKQINFAETLAK
+724 
-737 KHNVKLPKD
+737 
-746 YKSNIK
+746 
-752 VCGDFINEYS
+752 
-762 KK
+762 

>member
-1 MNKSIK
+1 MN
-7 EVLFADNG
+7 N
-15 KWAREWWA
+15 
-23 DETYYWTKYIVYDGF
+23 
-38 VRDNDCILLTPKPI
+38 
-52 IMDIKGELP
+52 
-61 SHLTKSYRNNQI
+61 
-73 KEQKMK
+73 
-79 DSVIIIESPN
+79 SVIIIESPN
-89 KVAKIREITGAKV
+89 KVAKIREITEAKV

-131 KKHIFEIIEAC
+131 KKHIFEMIEAC
-142 KNKEVYIATDP
+142 KNKKVYIATDT
-153 DREGYAIGYH
+153 DREGYAIGYM
-163 FYEKIKKI
+163 FYQKIKNV

-273 QANINDN
+273 QAKINDN
-280 ANREVIIKHCDEK
+280 ANREVTIKHCDGK

-308 FESLKDNK
+308 FESLEDNK

-418 RITHPNKYEDL
+418 RITHPHKYEDL
-429 ESIVYNAGITNQD
+429 ESIVYNASITNQD

-522 KIDDVL
+522 KIDDML

-541 APSAYK
+541 APSPYK
-547 EADFVK
+547 EAGFVK

-567 SYLSTLVKREYI
+567 SYLPTLVKREYI

-663 ITYIENILRDLQVNL
+663 ITYIENILRDLQLNL

-724 TPKQINFAETLAK
+724 TPKQISFAEILAK

>member
-1 MNKSIK
+1 
-7 EVLFADNG
+7 
-15 KWAREWWA
+15 
-23 DETYYWTKYIVYDGF
+23 
-38 VRDNDCILLTPKPI
+38 
-52 IMDIKGELP
+52 
-61 SHLTKSYRNNQI
+61 
-73 KEQKMK
+73 MK

-89 KVAKIREITGAKV
+89 KVAKIKEITGAKV

-110 QLKSYDESNG
+110 QLKSYDENNN

-131 KKHIFEIIEAC
+131 KKRIFEIIEAC
-142 KNKEVYIATDP
+142 KNKKVYIATDP

-273 QANINDN
+273 QAKINDN
-280 ANREVIIKHCDEK
+280 ANREVTIKHCDEK
-293 GEEIKFNDKEEALKL
+293 GEEIKFNDKGEALKL

-418 RITHPNKYEDL
+418 RITHPHKYEDL

-478 KCSAKSLKSAGFLA
+478 KCSVKSLKSAGFLA

-498 LENDD
+498 LENN
-503 ESNDDK
+503 ESND
-509 EDKEKEQNAQFNL
+509 DKEKEQNAQFNL
-522 KIDDVL
+522 KIDDML

-567 SYLSTLVKREYI
+567 SYLPTLLKREYI
-579 SISQDKKHII
+579 SISQDKKHTI
-589 TPTHKGKRVVEVFEN
+589 TPTHKGKRVIEVFEN

-663 ITYIENILRDLQVNL
+663 ITYIENILRDLQLNL

-724 TPKQINFAETLAK
+724 TPKQISFAEMLAK
-737 KHNVKLPKD
+737 KHNVKLPKGFK
-746 YKSNIK
+746 YSMK
-752 VCGDFINEYS
+752 VCGDFINEYH

>member
-1 MNKSIK
+1 
-7 EVLFADNG
+7 
-15 KWAREWWA
+15 
-23 DETYYWTKYIVYDGF
+23 
-38 VRDNDCILLTPKPI
+38 
-52 IMDIKGELP
+52 
-61 SHLTKSYRNNQI
+61 
-73 KEQKMK
+73 MK

-89 KVAKIREITGAKV
+89 KVAKIKEITGAKV

-110 QLKSYDESNG
+110 QLKSYDENNN

-131 KKHIFEIIEAC
+131 KKRIFEIIEAC
-142 KNKEVYIATDP
+142 KNKKVYIATDP

-273 QANINDN
+273 QAKINDN

-342 ERASSELGLGIAEVQ
+342 EKASSMLGLSISEVQ
-357 SLAQSLFEAGLITY
+357 SLAQNLFEAGLITY

-378 LSVEFLNE
+378 LSVEFLDE
-386 AESFYLPI
+386 TESFYAPI
-394 YKEVYQKREYKA
+394 YKDLYLKREYKA

-418 RITHPNKYEDL
+418 RITHPHTAEDL
-429 ESIVYNAGITNQD
+429 ESIVYNASITNQD

-522 KIDDVL
+522 KIDDML

-541 APSAYK
+541 APSPYK
-547 EADFVK
+547 EAGFVK

-567 SYLSTLVKREYI
+567 SYLPTLLKREYI
-579 SISQDKKHII
+579 SISQDKKHTI
-589 TPTHKGKRVVEVFEN
+589 TPTHKGKRVIEVFEN

-616 QMEEVLDEIVEN
+616 QMEEVLDEIVES
-628 KSSYVDFI
+628 KSSYLDFLQ
-636 SNLNSKCPKIEKL
+636 NLATKCPKIEKL

-663 ITYIENILRDLQVNL
+663 ITYIENILRDLQLNL

-724 TPKQINFAETLAK
+724 TPKQISFAEMLAK

>member
-1 MNKSIK
+1 MN
-7 EVLFADNG
+7 N
-15 KWAREWWA
+15 
-23 DETYYWTKYIVYDGF
+23 
-38 VRDNDCILLTPKPI
+38 
-52 IMDIKGELP
+52 
-61 SHLTKSYRNNQI
+61 
-73 KEQKMK
+73 
-79 DSVIIIESPN
+79 SVIIIESPN

-120 FKPTFEYDPQK
+120 FKPTFDYDQEK
-131 KKHIFEIIEAC
+131 KKHIFEMIEAC
-142 KNKEVYIATDP
+142 KNKKVYIATDT
-153 DREGYAIGYH
+153 DREGYAIGYM
-163 FYEKIKKI
+163 FYQKIKNV

-233 MKGSSAGRVQTPCLK
+233 MKGSSVGRVQTPCLK

-273 QANINDN
+273 QAKINDS
-280 ANREVIIKHCDEK
+280 ANREVTIKHCDEK

-316 ACLLKDLKTSVVE
+316 ACLLKDLKNSVVE

-342 ERASSELGLGIAEVQ
+342 EKASSMLGLSISEVQ
-357 SLAQSLFEAGLITY
+357 SLAQNLFEAGLITY

-378 LSVEFLNE
+378 LSVEFLDE
-386 AESFYLPI
+386 TESFYAPI
-394 YKEVYQKREYKA
+394 YKDLYLKREYKA
-406 GKQSQAEAHEAI
+406 GRQSQAEAHEAI
-418 RITHPNKYEDL
+418 RITHPHTTEDL
-429 ESIVYNAGITNQD
+429 ESIVYNANITNQD
-442 ALKLYRLIFE
+442 ALKLYQLIFE

-478 KCSAKSLKSAGFLA
+478 KCSVKGLKSAGFLA

-498 LENDD
+498 LEND

-509 EDKEKEQNAQFNL
+509 DNKEKEQNAQFNL

-567 SYLSTLVKREYI
+567 SYLPTLVKREYI

-663 ITYIENILRDLQVNL
+663 ITYIENILRDLQLNL

-724 TPKQINFAETLAK
+724 TPKQISFAEMLAK
-737 KHNVKLPKD
+737 KHNVKLPKGFK
-746 YKSNIK
+746 YSMK
-752 VCGDFINEYS
+752 VCGDFINEYH

>member
-1 MNKSIK
+1 MN
-7 EVLFADNG
+7 N
-15 KWAREWWA
+15 
-23 DETYYWTKYIVYDGF
+23 
-38 VRDNDCILLTPKPI
+38 
-52 IMDIKGELP
+52 
-61 SHLTKSYRNNQI
+61 
-73 KEQKMK
+73 
-79 DSVIIIESPN
+79 SVIIIESPN

-120 FKPTFEYDPQK
+120 FKPTFDYDQEK
-131 KKHIFEIIEAC
+131 KKHIFEMIEAR
-142 KNKEVYIATDP
+142 KNKKVYIATDT
-153 DREGYAIGYH
+153 DREGYAIGYM
-163 FYEKIKKI
+163 FYQKIKNV

-218 LGFTLSPYLGKALGQ
+218 LGFTLSTYLGKALGQ
-233 MKGSSAGRVQTPCLK
+233 MKGSSVGRVQTPCLK

-273 QANINDN
+273 QAKINDS
-280 ANREVIIKHCDEK
+280 ANREVTIKHCDEK

-316 ACLLKDLKTSVVE
+316 ACLLKDLKNSVVE

-342 ERASSELGLGIAEVQ
+342 EKASSMLGLSISEVQ
-357 SLAQSLFEAGLITY
+357 SLAQNLFEAGLITY

-378 LSVEFLNE
+378 LSVEFLDE
-386 AESFYLPI
+386 AESFYVPI
-394 YKEVYQKREYKA
+394 YKDLYLKREYKA

-418 RITHPNKYEDL
+418 RITHPHTTEDL
-429 ESIVYNAGITNQD
+429 ESIVYNANITNQD
-442 ALKLYRLIFE
+442 ALKLYQLIFE

-478 KCSAKSLKSAGFLA
+478 KCSVKGLKSAGFLA

-498 LENDD
+498 LEND

-509 EDKEKEQNAQFNL
+509 DNKEKEQNAQFNL

-567 SYLSTLVKREYI
+567 SYLPTLVKREYI

-663 ITYIENILRDLQVNL
+663 ITYIENILRDLQLNL

-724 TPKQINFAETLAK
+724 TPKQISFAEMLAK
-737 KHNVKLPKD
+737 KHNVKLPKGFK
-746 YKSNIK
+746 YSMK
-752 VCGDFINEYS
+752 VCGDFINEYH

>member
-1 MNKSIK
+1 
-7 EVLFADNG
+7 
-15 KWAREWWA
+15 
-23 DETYYWTKYIVYDGF
+23 
-38 VRDNDCILLTPKPI
+38 
-52 IMDIKGELP
+52 
-61 SHLTKSYRNNQI
+61 
-73 KEQKMK
+73 MK

-89 KVAKIREITGAKV
+89 KVAKIKEITGAKV

-120 FKPTFEYDPQK
+120 FKPTFDYDQEK
-131 KKHIFEIIEAC
+131 KKHIFEMIEAC
-142 KNKEVYIATDP
+142 KNKKVYIATDT
-153 DREGYAIGYH
+153 DREGYAIGYM
-163 FYEKIKKI
+163 FYQKIKNV

-233 MKGSSAGRVQTPCLK
+233 MKGSSVGRVQTPCLK

-273 QANINDN
+273 QAKINDS
-280 ANREVIIKHCDEK
+280 ANREVTIKHCDEK

-316 ACLLKDLKTSVVE
+316 ACLLKNLKNSVVE

-342 ERASSELGLGIAEVQ
+342 EKASSMLGLSISEVQ
-357 SLAQSLFEAGLITY
+357 SLAQNLFEAGLITY

-378 LSVEFLNE
+378 LSVEFLDE
-386 AESFYLPI
+386 AESFYAPI
-394 YKEVYQKREYKA
+394 YKDLYLKREYKA

-418 RITHPNKYEDL
+418 RITHPHTTEDS
-429 ESIVYNAGITNQD
+429 ESIVYNANITNQD
-442 ALKLYRLIFE
+442 ALKLYQLIFE

-478 KCSAKSLKSAGFLA
+478 KCSVKGLKSAGFLA

-498 LENDD
+498 LKND

-509 EDKEKEQNAQFNL
+509 DNKEKEQNAQFNL

-528 SLNDLVLATIKRN
+528 SLNVVLATIKRN

-567 SYLSTLVKREYI
+567 SYLPTLVKREYI

-663 ITYIENILRDLQVNL
+663 ITYIENILRDLQLNL

-724 TPKQINFAETLAK
+724 TPKQISFAEMLAK
-737 KHNVKLPKD
+737 KHNVKLPKGFK
-746 YKSNIK
+746 YSMK
-752 VCGDFINEYS
+752 VCGDFINEYH

>member
-1 MNKSIK
+1 
-7 EVLFADNG
+7 
-15 KWAREWWA
+15 
-23 DETYYWTKYIVYDGF
+23 
-38 VRDNDCILLTPKPI
+38 
-52 IMDIKGELP
+52 
-61 SHLTKSYRNNQI
+61 
-73 KEQKMK
+73 MK

-89 KVAKIREITGAKV
+89 KVAKIKEITGAKV

-131 KKHIFEIIEAC
+131 KKRIFEIIEAC
-142 KNKEVYIATDP
+142 KNKKVYIATDP

-273 QANINDN
+273 QAKINDN

-316 ACLLKDLKTSVVE
+316 ACLLKDLKNSVVE

-342 ERASSELGLGIAEVQ
+342 EKASSMLGLSISEVQ
-357 SLAQSLFEAGLITY
+357 SLAQNLFEAGLITY

-418 RITHPNKYEDL
+418 RITHPHKYEDL
-429 ESIVYNAGITNQD
+429 ESIVYNASITNQD

-478 KCSAKSLKSAGFLA
+478 KCSVKGLKSAGFLA

-509 EDKEKEQNAQFNL
+509 DNKEKEQNAQFNL

-528 SLNDLVLATIKRN
+528 SLNDLILATIKRN

-567 SYLSTLVKREYI
+567 SYLPTLVKREYI

-616 QMEEVLDEIVEN
+616 QMEEVLDEIVES
-628 KSSYVDFI
+628 KSSYLDFLQ
-636 SNLNSKCPKIEKL
+636 NLATKCPKIEKL

-663 ITYIENILRDLQVNL
+663 ITYIENILRDLQLDL

-685 KEDNRVAKAFLD
+685 KEDNRIAKAFLD

-709 NKKASSSNNDENRPA
+709 NKKASSSNNNEIRPA
-724 TPKQINFAETLAK
+724 TPKQINFAEILAK

>member
-1 MNKSIK
+1 MN
-7 EVLFADNG
+7 N
-15 KWAREWWA
+15 
-23 DETYYWTKYIVYDGF
+23 
-38 VRDNDCILLTPKPI
+38 
-52 IMDIKGELP
+52 
-61 SHLTKSYRNNQI
+61 
-73 KEQKMK
+73 
-79 DSVIIIESPN
+79 SVIIIESPN

-120 FKPTFEYDPQK
+120 FKPTFDYDQEK
-131 KKHIFEIIEAC
+131 KKHIFEMIEAC
-142 KNKEVYIATDP
+142 KNKKVYIATDT
-153 DREGYAIGYH
+153 DREGYAIGYM
-163 FYEKIKKI
+163 FYQKIKNV

-233 MKGSSAGRVQTPCLK
+233 MKGSSVGRVQTPCLK

-273 QANINDN
+273 QAKINDS
-280 ANREVIIKHCDEK
+280 ANREVTIKHCDEK

-308 FESLKDNK
+308 FDSLKDNK
-316 ACLLKDLKTSVVE
+316 ACLLKDLKNSVVE

-342 ERASSELGLGIAEVQ
+342 EKASSMLGLSISEVQ
-357 SLAQSLFEAGLITY
+357 SLAQNLFEAGLITY

-418 RITHPNKYEDL
+418 RITHPHKYEDL
-429 ESIVYNAGITNQD
+429 ESIVYNANITNQD
-442 ALKLYRLIFE
+442 ALKLYQLIFE

-478 KCSAKSLKSAGFLA
+478 KCSVKGLKSAGFLA

-522 KIDDVL
+522 KIDDML

-541 APSAYK
+541 APSPYK
-547 EADFVK
+547 EAGFVK

-567 SYLSTLVKREYI
+567 SYLPTLLKREYI

-663 ITYIENILRDLQVNL
+663 ITYIENILRDLQLDL

-685 KEDNRVAKAFLD
+685 KEDNRITKAFLD

-709 NKKASSSNNDENRPA
+709 NKKASSSNNNEIRPA
-724 TPKQINFAETLAK
+724 TPKQINFAEILAK

>member
-1 MNKSIK
+1 
-7 EVLFADNG
+7 
-15 KWAREWWA
+15 
-23 DETYYWTKYIVYDGF
+23 
-38 VRDNDCILLTPKPI
+38 
-52 IMDIKGELP
+52 
-61 SHLTKSYRNNQI
+61 
-73 KEQKMK
+73 MK

-89 KVAKIREITGAKV
+89 KVAKIKEITGAKV

-120 FKPTFEYDPQK
+120 FKPTFDYDQEK
-131 KKHIFEIIEAC
+131 KKHIFEMIEAC
-142 KNKEVYIATDP
+142 KNKKVYIATDP

-273 QANINDN
+273 QAKINDN

-308 FESLKDNK
+308 FESLEDNK

-342 ERASSELGLGIAEVQ
+342 ERASSDLGLGIAEVQ

-418 RITHPNKYEDL
+418 RITHPHKYEDL
-429 ESIVYNAGITNQD
+429 ESIVYNASITNQD

-498 LENDD
+498 LEND

-509 EDKEKEQNAQFNL
+509 DNKEKEQNAQFNL
-522 KIDDVL
+522 KIDDML

-541 APSAYK
+541 ATSPYK

-567 SYLSTLVKREYI
+567 SYLPTLVKREYI

-663 ITYIENILRDLQVNL
+663 ITYIENILRDLQLNL

-685 KEDNRVAKAFLD
+685 KKDNRVAKAFLD

-724 TPKQINFAETLAK
+724 TPKQISFAEMLAK
-737 KHNVKLPKD
+737 KHNVKLPKGFK
-746 YKSNIK
+746 YSMK
-752 VCGDFINEYS
+752 VCGDFINEYH

>member
-1 MNKSIK
+1 MN
-7 EVLFADNG
+7 N
-15 KWAREWWA
+15 
-23 DETYYWTKYIVYDGF
+23 
-38 VRDNDCILLTPKPI
+38 
-52 IMDIKGELP
+52 
-61 SHLTKSYRNNQI
+61 
-73 KEQKMK
+73 
-79 DSVIIIESPN
+79 SVIIIESPN

-120 FKPTFEYDPQK
+120 FKPTFDYDQEK
-131 KKHIFEIIEAC
+131 KKHIFEMIEAC
-142 KNKEVYIATDP
+142 KNKKVYIATDP
-153 DREGYAIGYH
+153 DREGYAIGYM
-163 FYEKIKKI
+163 FYQKIKNV

-191 LQNALLF
+191 LQNAILF

-205 YQSAL
+205 YQSTL

-273 QANINDN
+273 QAKINDS
-280 ANREVIIKHCDEK
+280 ANREVTIKHCDEK

-316 ACLLKDLKTSVVE
+316 ACLLKDLKNSVVE

-342 ERASSELGLGIAEVQ
+342 EKASSMLGLSISEVQ
-357 SLAQSLFEAGLITY
+357 SLAQNLFEAGLITY

-378 LSVEFLNE
+378 LSVEFLDE
-386 AESFYLPI
+386 TESFYAPI
-394 YKEVYQKREYKA
+394 YKDLYLKREYKA

-418 RITHPNKYEDL
+418 RITHPHTTEDL
-429 ESIVYNAGITNQD
+429 ESIVYNANITNQD
-442 ALKLYRLIFE
+442 ALKLYQLIFE

-478 KCSAKSLKSAGFLA
+478 KCSVKGLKSAGFLA

-498 LENDD
+498 LEND

-509 EDKEKEQNAQFNL
+509 DNKEKEQNAQFNL

-528 SLNDLVLATIKRN
+528 SLNDLVLATIKRMP
-541 APSAYK
+541 PSAYK

-567 SYLSTLVKREYI
+567 SYLPTLVKREYI

-663 ITYIENILRDLQVNL
+663 ITYIENILRDLQLNL

-724 TPKQINFAETLAK
+724 TPKQISFAEMLAK
-737 KHNVKLPKD
+737 KHNVKLPKGFK
-746 YKSNIK
+746 YSMK
-752 VCGDFINEYS
+752 VCGDFINEYH

>member
-1 MNKSIK
+1 MN
-7 EVLFADNG
+7 N
-15 KWAREWWA
+15 
-23 DETYYWTKYIVYDGF
+23 
-38 VRDNDCILLTPKPI
+38 
-52 IMDIKGELP
+52 
-61 SHLTKSYRNNQI
+61 
-73 KEQKMK
+73 
-79 DSVIIIESPN
+79 SVIIIESPN

-102 FATIGHFM
+102 FATIGHFI

-120 FKPTFEYDPQK
+120 FKPTFDYDQEK
-131 KKHIFEIIEAC
+131 KKHIFEMIEAC
-142 KNKEVYIATDP
+142 KNKKVYIATDT
-153 DREGYAIGYH
+153 DREGYAIGYM
-163 FYEKIKKI
+163 FYQKIKNV

-205 YQSAL
+205 YQSTL

-233 MKGSSAGRVQTPCLK
+233 MKGSSVGRVQTPCLK

-273 QANINDN
+273 QAKINDS
-280 ANREVIIKHCDEK
+280 ANREVTIKHCDEK

-316 ACLLKDLKTSVVE
+316 ACLLKDLKNSVVE

-342 ERASSELGLGIAEVQ
+342 EKASSMLGLSISEVQ
-357 SLAQSLFEAGLITY
+357 SLAQNLFKAGLITY

-378 LSVEFLNE
+378 LSVEFLDE
-386 AESFYLPI
+386 TESFYAPI
-394 YKEVYQKREYKA
+394 YKDLYLKREYKA

-418 RITHPNKYEDL
+418 RITHPHTTEDL
-429 ESIVYNAGITNQD
+429 ESIVYNANITNQD
-442 ALKLYRLIFE
+442 ALKLYQLIFE

-478 KCSAKSLKSAGFLA
+478 KCSVKGLKSAGFLA

-498 LENDD
+498 LEND

-509 EDKEKEQNAQFNL
+509 DNKEKEQNAQFNL

-567 SYLSTLVKREYI
+567 SYLPTLVKREYI

-616 QMEEVLDEIVEN
+616 QMEEMLDEIVEN

-663 ITYIENILRDLQVNL
+663 ITYIENILRDLQLNL

-724 TPKQINFAETLAK
+724 TPKQISFAEMLAK
-737 KHNVKLPKD
+737 KHNVKLPKGFK
-746 YKSNIK
+746 YSMK
-752 VCGDFINEYS
+752 VCGDFINEYH

>member
-1 MNKSIK
+1 MN
-7 EVLFADNG
+7 N
-15 KWAREWWA
+15 
-23 DETYYWTKYIVYDGF
+23 
-38 VRDNDCILLTPKPI
+38 
-52 IMDIKGELP
+52 
-61 SHLTKSYRNNQI
+61 
-73 KEQKMK
+73 
-79 DSVIIIESPN
+79 SVIIIESPN

-120 FKPTFEYDPQK
+120 FKPTFDYDQEK
-131 KKHIFEIIEAC
+131 KKHIFEMIEAC
-142 KNKEVYIATDP
+142 KNKKVYIATDP
-153 DREGYAIGYH
+153 DREGYAIGYM
-163 FYEKIKKI
+163 FYQKIKNV

-273 QANINDN
+273 QAKINDS
-280 ANREVIIKHCDEK
+280 ANREVTIKHCDEK

-316 ACLLKDLKTSVVE
+316 ACLLKDLKNSVVE

-342 ERASSELGLGIAEVQ
+342 EKASSMLGLSISEVQ
-357 SLAQSLFEAGLITY
+357 SLAQNLFEVGLITY

-378 LSVEFLNE
+378 LSVEFLDE
-386 AESFYLPI
+386 TESFYAPI
-394 YKEVYQKREYKA
+394 YKDLYLKREYKA

-418 RITHPNKYEDL
+418 RITHPHTTEDL
-429 ESIVYNAGITNQD
+429 ESIVYNANITNQD
-442 ALKLYRLIFE
+442 ALKLYQLIFE

-478 KCSAKSLKSAGFLA
+478 KCSVKGLKSAGFLA

-498 LENDD
+498 LEND

-509 EDKEKEQNAQFNL
+509 DNKEKEQNAQFNL

-547 EADFVK
+547 EAGFVK

-567 SYLSTLVKREYI
+567 SYLPTLVKREYI

-663 ITYIENILRDLQVNL
+663 ITYIENILRDLQLNL

-724 TPKQINFAETLAK
+724 TPKQISFAEMLAK
-737 KHNVKLPKD
+737 KHNVKLPKGFK
-746 YKSNIK
+746 YSMK
-752 VCGDFINEYS
+752 VCGDFINEYH

>member
-1 MNKSIK
+1 
-7 EVLFADNG
+7 
-15 KWAREWWA
+15 
-23 DETYYWTKYIVYDGF
+23 
-38 VRDNDCILLTPKPI
+38 
-52 IMDIKGELP
+52 
-61 SHLTKSYRNNQI
+61 
-73 KEQKMK
+73 MK

-89 KVAKIREITGAKV
+89 KVAKIKEITGASV

-110 QLKSYDESNG
+110 QLKSYDENNN

-131 KKHIFEIIEAC
+131 KKRIFEIIEAC
-142 KNKEVYIATDP
+142 KNKKVYIATDP

-163 FYEKIKKI
+163 FYEKIKRI

-191 LQNALLF
+191 LQNASLF

-233 MKGSSAGRVQTPCLK
+233 IKGSSAGRVQTPCLK

-273 QANINDN
+273 QAKINDN
-280 ANREVIIKHCDEK
+280 TNKEVIIKHCDEN

-316 ACLLKDLKTSVVE
+316 ACLLKDLKNSVAE

-342 ERASSELGLGIAEVQ
+342 EKASSELGLGISEVQ
-357 SLAQSLFEAGLITY
+357 SLSQSLFEAGLITY
-371 IRTDAES
+371 IRTDSES

-386 AESFYLPI
+386 AESFYTPI
-394 YKEVYQKREYKA
+394 YKEVYLKREYKA

-418 RITHPNKYEDL
+418 RITHPHTYENL
-429 ESIVYNAGITNQD
+429 ESVVYNAGITNQD
-442 ALKLYRLIFE
+442 ALKLYQLIFE

-460 NAIYDKQDLLF
+460 NAIYDKQELLF

-478 KCSAKSLKSAGFLA
+478 KCSVKSLKSAGFLA

-498 LENDD
+498 LESD

-509 EDKEKEQNAQFNL
+509 DDKEKDQNAQFNL

-541 APSAYK
+541 APSPYK
-547 EADFVK
+547 EAGFVK

-567 SYLSTLVKREYI
+567 TYLPTLLKREYI
-579 SISQDKKHII
+579 SISQDKKHTI

-636 SNLNSKCPKIEKL
+636 SNLSSKCPKIEKL
-649 ERNDDEIKPSSEGQ
+649 ERNDDDEIKPSSEGQ
-663 ITYIENILRDLQVNL
+663 ITYIENILRDLQLEL

-709 NKKASSSNNDENRPA
+709 NKKASSSNNDETRPA
-724 TPKQINFAETLAK
+724 TPKQIRFAESLAK
-737 KHNVKLPKD
+737 KHHVKLPKD
-746 YKSNIK
+746 YKSNMK